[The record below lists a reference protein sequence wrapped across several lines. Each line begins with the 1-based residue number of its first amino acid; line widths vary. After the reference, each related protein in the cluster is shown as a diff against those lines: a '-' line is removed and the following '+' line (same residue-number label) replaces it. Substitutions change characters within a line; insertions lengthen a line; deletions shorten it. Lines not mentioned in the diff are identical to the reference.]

1 MKSGGASAAFWTSR
15 GMISVIA
22 AKGSPA
28 YVAGMPAVLLRL
40 VMLIALA
47 FMPFGMTNA
56 PAMAA
61 SVASSAS
68 GHCDEHQKPADAPA
82 KMDMH
87 CATCAA
93 LPADAAAEV
102 AELRP
107 QAPILISAIHAL
119 SDTQPEIA
127 TPPPK
132 LS

>member
-1 MKSGGASAAFWTSR
+1 MKMGKRSGPP
-15 GMISVIA
+15 VIA

-28 YVAGMPAVLLRL
+28 YVARMPAVLLRL
-40 VMLIALA
+40 VMLVALA

-56 PAMAA
+56 PALA
-61 SVASSAS
+61 SVSSSAP
-68 GHCDEHQKPADAPA
+68 GHCDEHRKPADAPA

-93 LPADAAAEV
+93 LPADEPAAV

-107 QAPILISAIHAL
+107 QAPILISAVHAL
-119 SDTQPEIA
+119 SHTQPEIA

>member
-1 MKSGGASAAFWTSR
+1 VKIGDAPGTLGVSR
-15 GMISVIA
+15 AITSVIA

-28 YVAGMPAVLLRL
+28 YVARMPAALLRL

-47 FMPFGMTNA
+47 FMSFGMTNA

-61 SVASSAS
+61 SGSGSAS

-93 LPADAAAEV
+93 LPAAETIEV

-132 LS
+132 LF

>member
-1 MKSGGASAAFWTSR
+1 MKIGEASGPP
-15 GMISVIA
+15 VIA

-28 YVAGMPAVLLRL
+28 YVARMPVVLLRL

-61 SVASSAS
+61 SPSGSAA
-68 GHCDEHQKPADAPA
+68 GPCDDHQKPADAPA

-93 LPADAAAEV
+93 LPADEPAEV
-102 AELRP
+102 VELRP
-107 QAPILISAIHAL
+107 QAPMLISAVNAL

-132 LS
+132 LY

>member
-40 VMLIALA
+40 AMLIALTL
-47 FMPFGMTNA
+47 MPFGMANA
-56 PAMAA
+56 PAIAA
-61 SVASSAS
+61 SAASSVS
-68 GHCDEHQKPADAPA
+68 GHCDEDRKPADAPA
-82 KMDMH
+82 EMEMH

-93 LPADAAAEV
+93 LPAVAAAEV

-107 QAPILISAIHAL
+107 QAPIVISVVHAL

>member
-1 MKSGGASAAFWTSR
+1 MKSGGASAAFWSR

-40 VMLIALA
+40 VMMMALA

-93 LPADAAAEV
+93 LPADEPAEV

-119 SDTQPEIA
+119 SDTHPEIA

-132 LS
+132 LP

>member
-1 MKSGGASAAFWTSR
+1 MKIGKASGLP
-15 GMISVIA
+15 VIA
-22 AKGSPA
+22 AKGSHS
-28 YVAGMPAVLLRL
+28 YVARMPAVLLRL
-40 VMLIALA
+40 VMLVALA
-47 FMPFGMTNA
+47 FMPFGMASA
-56 PAMAA
+56 PAVAA
-61 SVASSAS
+61 SVSSSAS

-93 LPADAAAEV
+93 LPADEPAEV

>member
-1 MKSGGASAAFWTSR
+1 
-15 GMISVIA
+15 MISVIA

-28 YVAGMPAVLLRL
+28 YLAGMPAVLLRL
-40 VMLIALA
+40 AMLIALTL
-47 FMPFGMTNA
+47 MPFGMANA

-93 LPADAAAEV
+93 LPADEPAEV

>member
-1 MKSGGASAAFWTSR
+1 MKVGDATAASWARR
-15 GMISVIA
+15 GLTSVIA

-28 YVAGMPAVLLRL
+28 YVARMPAALLRL

-47 FMPFGMTNA
+47 FMPFGMTSA

-61 SVASSAS
+61 SVSSSAP
-68 GHCDEHQKPADAPA
+68 GHCDEQKPADAPA

-93 LPADAAAEV
+93 LPADEPAEV

-107 QAPILISAIHAL
+107 QAPILISATHAL
-119 SDTQPEIA
+119 SGTQPEIA

>member
-1 MKSGGASAAFWTSR
+1 LA
-15 GMISVIA
+15 
-22 AKGSPA
+22 A
-28 YVAGMPAVLLRL
+28 YVAAMPAVLLRL
-40 VMLIALA
+40 VMLLALVG
-47 FMPFGMTNA
+47 MPFGMTIA

-61 SVASSAS
+61 GVSGTAS

-93 LPADAAAEV
+93 LPAEAGFML

-107 QAPILISAIHAL
+107 QAPTVISAVHAL
-119 SDTQPEIA
+119 SDTVPEIA

-132 LS
+132 LF

>member
-1 MKSGGASAAFWTSR
+1 MKIGKASGPP
-15 GMISVIA
+15 VIA

-28 YVAGMPAVLLRL
+28 YVARMPVVLLRL

-61 SVASSAS
+61 SGSGSAS

-93 LPADAAAEV
+93 LPATETIEV

>member
-1 MKSGGASAAFWTSR
+1 MKPDGASAAFRTSR

-28 YVAGMPAVLLRL
+28 YVARMPAAFLRL
-40 VMLIALA
+40 VTLIALA
-47 FMPFGMTNA
+47 LMPFGMTNA

-61 SVASSAS
+61 SVSGSAS
-68 GHCDEHQKPADAPA
+68 GHCDEHQGPADAPA

-93 LPADAAAEV
+93 LPAVAAAEV

-107 QAPILISAIHAL
+107 QGPILISAARAL

-132 LS
+132 LP

>member
-1 MKSGGASAAFWTSR
+1 MKIGEASGPP
-15 GMISVIA
+15 VIA
-22 AKGSPA
+22 AKGSPT
-28 YVAGMPAVLLRL
+28 YVARMPAVLLRL

-47 FMPFGMTNA
+47 FMPFGMSGA

-61 SVASSAS
+61 SASSSAS
-68 GHCDEHQKPADAPA
+68 GHCDEHQKPAETPA

-93 LPADAAAEV
+93 LPADEPAAV

-107 QAPILISAIHAL
+107 QAPILISTVHAL
-119 SDTQPEIA
+119 SDTQPDIA

>member
-1 MKSGGASAAFWTSR
+1 MKIGKAPGPP
-15 GMISVIA
+15 VIA

-28 YVAGMPAVLLRL
+28 YVARMPGALLRL

-47 FMPFGMTNA
+47 LMPFGITNA

-61 SVASSAS
+61 SGSGSVS
-68 GHCDEHQKPADAPA
+68 GHCDDHQKPADAPA

-93 LPADAAAEV
+93 LPADEAAAV
-102 AELRP
+102 TELRP
-107 QAPILISAIHAL
+107 QAPILISTVHAL

-127 TPPPK
+127 TPPPQ

>member
-1 MKSGGASAAFWTSR
+1 
-15 GMISVIA
+15 MISVIA
-22 AKGSPA
+22 AKGSAA

-47 FMPFGMTNA
+47 FMPLGMTNA

-68 GHCDEHQKPADAPA
+68 GHCDDHQKPVDVPA
-82 KMDMH
+82 EIEMH

-93 LPADAAAEV
+93 LPAVAAAEV
-102 AELRP
+102 TELRP
-107 QAPILISAIHAL
+107 QAPIVISVVHAL

>member
-1 MKSGGASAAFWTSR
+1 MKIGEASSPP
-15 GMISVIA
+15 VIA

-28 YVAGMPAVLLRL
+28 YVARMPAVLLRL
-40 VMLIALA
+40 AMLVALA
-47 FMPFGMTNA
+47 FMPFGMSSA
-56 PAMAA
+56 PAMAGGA
-61 SVASSAS
+61 SSSAS

-82 KMDMH
+82 KMHMH

-93 LPADAAAEV
+93 LPADEPAAV

-107 QAPILISAIHAL
+107 QAPILISTAHAL

>member
-1 MKSGGASAAFWTSR
+1 MRIREESVASGFGRRLT
-15 GMISVIA
+15 SVIA
-22 AKGSPA
+22 AKGLPV
-28 YVAGMPAVLLRL
+28 YVAPMPAALIRL

-47 FMPFGMTNA
+47 FMPFGMTSA
-56 PAMAA
+56 PAMAT
-61 SVASSAS
+61 SVSSSAT

-93 LPADAAAEV
+93 LPADEPAEV

-132 LS
+132 LF